1 MTAEEY
7 IQLKAF
13 ARIDGALL
21 SVMWI
26 ASFALYVIGMT
37 KPMMMIGGIIIAVS
51 SPVFTASRVR
61 KFRGIARYGII
72 SFGRAYIYSILTF
85 FYASLLFAIAQFR
98 LLPVHRWRIH
108 HQPNNR
114 NDVTGAEQ
122 TSHTSI
128 WNDRYHQRESE
139 YNDQDPSDRLC
150 RQLSHAE
157 HHARN
162 GTWPADSCAD
172 KKGREAMTFRI
183 LQKQNH
189 KYDSLHK
196 PSLKPSIHN

>member
-85 FYASLLFAIAQFR
+85 FYASLLFAIAQF
-98 LLPVHRWRIH
+98 VYFQFIDGGYIIS
-108 HQPNNR
+108 QITEMMSQEPNRQVIQAYGMTDTIN
-114 NDVTGAEQ
+114 E
-122 TSHTSI
+122 SLSI
-128 WNDRYHQRESE
+128 MTK
-139 YNDQDPSDRLC
+139 DPSDRLC